1 MKKQAKMEVS
11 DAMVLAQSVVVLRSV
26 LDDYLDHRPVITHEN
41 LEFLKK
47 LFYDIDDF
55 CQALY
60 HEGR

>member
-26 LDDYLDHRPVITHEN
+26 LDDYLDQKPVVTAKD
-41 LEFLKK
+41 LDFLKR

>member
-1 MKKQAKMEVS
+1 MKNQTKTKIS
-11 DAMVLAQSVVVLRSV
+11 DEMVLAQSVVVLRLV
-26 LDDYLDHRPVITHEN
+26 LDDYLDHKPVVTAKE
-41 LEFLKK
+41 LDFLKR

>member
-1 MKKQAKMEVS
+1 MEVS

-26 LDDYLDHRPVITHEN
+26 LDDYLDHRPVITREN

>member
-26 LDDYLDHRPVITHEN
+26 LDDYLDHRPVITREN

-55 CQALY
+55 CQTLY

>member
-1 MKKQAKMEVS
+1 MKKQAKMEVF

-26 LDDYLDHRPVITHEN
+26 LDDYLDHRPVITREN